1 MVDAERLRRLL
12 QRVADDLSRL
22 EPYVGLDPDELTDD
36 EIVMDRI
43 KYRFVTAIEGCID
56 AAHHVCSSEGWGPP
70 DTNADAMRVLARHQ
84 ILAPDLGATMADAVA
99 FRNVLVHGYAT
110 VDDRRVVAHLTH
122 VTDLRRY
129 LAAMAALPGD
139 G

>member
-1 MVDAERLRRLL
+1 M
-12 QRVADDLSRL
+12 ADDLSRL
-22 EPYVGLDPDELTDD
+22 EPYVGLDPNDLTDD

-70 DTNADAMRVLARHQ
+70 DNNADAMRVLARHQ
-84 ILAPDLGATMADAVA
+84 VLAPDLGATMADAVA

-129 LAAMAALPGD
+129 LAAMAALPD
-139 G
+139 DD

>member
-1 MVDAERLRRLL
+1 M
-12 QRVADDLSRL
+12 ADDLSRL
-22 EPYVGLDPDELTDD
+22 EPYVGLDPNDLTDD

-70 DTNADAMRVLARHQ
+70 DNNADAMRVLARHQ
-84 ILAPDLGATMADAVA
+84 VLAPDLGATMADAVA
-99 FRNVLVHGYAT
+99 FRSVLVHGYAT

-129 LAAMAALPGD
+129 LAAMAALPD
-139 G
+139 DD

>member
-1 MVDAERLRRLL
+1 M
-12 QRVADDLSRL
+12 ADDLSRL
-22 EPYVGLDPDELTDD
+22 EPYVGFDPNDLTDD

-70 DTNADAMRVLARHQ
+70 DNNADAMRVLARHQ
-84 ILAPDLGATMADAVA
+84 VLAPDLGATMADAVA

-129 LAAMAALPGD
+129 LAAMAALPD
-139 G
+139 DD